1 MLLNYSTVTEL
12 LNPHQD
18 PVALPLEKDV
28 QQVQICLLEEQTNL
42 IPQLMSSFKAGCW
55 WLSPSPFSFLVA
67 ANCYGFCATISP
79 ETKIPSM
86 YFFKGRLGQNA
97 SRFNLSFIFCI
108 TCIIYVNMRIF
119 CCTHCSKSSFF
130 VQKFNFDF
138 PRKLSNFGG
147 EKLVKMLWFWT
158 F

>member
-12 LNPHQD
+12 LNPHLD
-18 PVALPLEKDV
+18 PVALPLEAV
-28 QQVQICLLEEQTNL
+28 QQVQICLLLEEQTNL

-86 YFFKGRLGQNA
+86 YFLTKMQ
-97 SRFNLSFIFCI
+97 LSMHVLTSHLLFCI
-108 TCIIYVNMRIF
+108 SCICVLNMRIF
-119 CCTHCSKSSFF
+119 CCYYGNPHLQNLWNFSLKTTH
-130 VQKFNFDF
+130 
-138 PRKLSNFGG
+138 
-147 EKLVKMLWFWT
+147 EVKIRI
-158 F
+158 